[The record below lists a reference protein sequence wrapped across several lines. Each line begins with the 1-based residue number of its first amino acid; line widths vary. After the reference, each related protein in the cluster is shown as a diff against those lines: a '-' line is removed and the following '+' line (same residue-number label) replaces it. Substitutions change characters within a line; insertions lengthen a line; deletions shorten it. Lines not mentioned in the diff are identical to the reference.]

1 MLPDVRND
9 MPDVAHELHVQW
21 VVLSSPALQLEG
33 DNIKHMHLIMCEF
46 KMIRLL
52 HAATR
57 GGTYTQTNS
66 CRICC
71 YATYIISL
79 AALESTHAVYI
90 EHENEPCNRSPGAL
104 RPIWGMGPRRSAITM
119 LGMLTRSANTPFVIH
134 LCMSMHVAMHL
145 GTYATAMHEQDTM
158 HACMSSYV

>member
-33 DNIKHMHLIMCEF
+33 DNIKHMHLIMCVF

-57 GGTYTQTNS
+57 DGTYNQIHVEFAATQHT
-66 CRICC
+66 
-71 YATYIISL
+71 
-79 AALESTHAVYI
+79 
-90 EHENEPCNRSPGAL
+90 
-104 RPIWGMGPRRSAITM
+104 
-119 LGMLTRSANTPFVIH
+119 
-134 LCMSMHVAMHL
+134 
-145 GTYATAMHEQDTM
+145 
-158 HACMSSYV
+158 

>member
-9 MPDVAHELHVQW
+9 MPDVARELHVQW

-33 DNIKHMHLIMCEF
+33 GNIKHMHLIMCEF

-57 GGTYTQTNS
+57 DGTYTQSNS

-90 EHENEPCNRSPGAL
+90 EHEHEPCNRSPGAL